1 MRKIE
6 IKIKQEVID
15 YLQRLHFEVESRK
28 DIIQRIIEAHAYD
41 ENTDIL
47 DSRVFKKYDRELSEL
62 KAEYELA
69 KLEVTKEYV
78 PDEFKETNI
87 IWNID
92 FQTAVMTIE
101 VDNAKG

>member
-15 YLQRLHFEVESRK
+15 YLQRLHFEVEARK

-47 DSRVFKKYDRELSEL
+47 DSKAFKKYDRELSEM

-69 KLEVTKEYV
+69 KQEVTKEYV
-78 PDEFKETNI
+78 PDEFKGANI

-101 VDNAKG
+101 VD